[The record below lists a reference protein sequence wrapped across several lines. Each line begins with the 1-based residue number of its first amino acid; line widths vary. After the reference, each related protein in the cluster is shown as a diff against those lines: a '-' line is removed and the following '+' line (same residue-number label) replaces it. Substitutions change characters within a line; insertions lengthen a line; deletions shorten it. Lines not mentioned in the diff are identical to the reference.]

1 MAKLYYNLIKKG
13 LKTIDDVP
21 MVWKYEVQTLLDADL
36 VQGTKRI
43 FDSPMNQINGVFY
56 PNYDVEISTS

>member
-36 VQGTKRI
+36 V
-43 FDSPMNQINGVFY
+43 
-56 PNYDVEISTS
+56 